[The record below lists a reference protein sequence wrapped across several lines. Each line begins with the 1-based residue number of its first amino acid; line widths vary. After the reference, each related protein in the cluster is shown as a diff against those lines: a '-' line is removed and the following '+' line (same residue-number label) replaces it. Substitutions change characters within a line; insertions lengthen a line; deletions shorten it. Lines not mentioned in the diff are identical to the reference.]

1 MKRFFIE
8 FFAVVFFLLIL
19 IGGFDLVID
28 PLYHYHAPVGGT
40 APYLF
45 NQVYQMPG
53 VASHFQYDS
62 AIVGTSMTEN
72 FRVSWFEEMGLH
84 AVKLSYS
91 GARSLDIRTVLDKVY
106 ESGNEVKY
114 ILMDVNDYQLTSD
127 ASQRYVEQPAYLYRN
142 VWWDDTEYLWNND
155 VFWMSVG
162 RVLEKLTNSQP
173 KLDDAYTWEE
183 PELFSAE
190 IVKEGCREYVESLRE
205 KTQEGYDWQE
215 EYANCE
221 DNLNNI
227 IPVREAHPETEF
239 VIFYPPY
246 SILYWEEQVL
256 RGRAG
261 GILEIY
267 EYYMSK
273 LLKYENVKIF
283 AFQDEEEII
292 TDLDN
297 YRDVTHHTPKV
308 NRYIFDSV
316 MSGNKEITAENIEA
330 YFENMKQ
337 LVSEYPYE
345 VNWID

>member
-162 RVLEKLTNSQP
+162 RVLEKLTNNQP

-190 IVKEGCREYVESLRE
+190 IVKEDCREYVESLRE
-205 KTQEGYDWQE
+205 TQEVYDWQE

-221 DNLNNI
+221 NNLNNI
-227 IPVREAHPETEF
+227 IPVIEAHPETEF

-256 RGRAG
+256 KGRAE
-261 GILEIY
+261 GILKIY
-267 EYYMSK
+267 EYSMNR
-273 LLKYENVKIF
+273 LLKYENVRIF

-292 TDLDN
+292 TNLDN
-297 YRDVTHHTPKV
+297 YRDVCHHTPQV

-316 MSGNKEITAENIEA
+316 MSGNKEITMENIDA
-330 YFENMKQ
+330 YFEGMRRM
-337 LVSEYPYE
+337 VSEYPYE

>member
-8 FFAVVFFLLIL
+8 FFAVIFFLLIL
-19 IGGFDLVID
+19 IGGFDLAVD
-28 PLYHYHAPVGGT
+28 PLYHYHAPMGGT

-114 ILMDVNDYQLTSD
+114 ILMDVNDYQLTVD

-227 IPVREAHPETEF
+227 IPVIEAHPETEF

-256 RGRAG
+256 SGRAE

-267 EYYMSK
+267 KYSMSR
-273 LLKYENVKIF
+273 LLKYENVRIF

-292 TDLDN
+292 TNLDN
-297 YRDVTHHTPKV
+297 YRDVCHHTPQV

-316 MSGNKEITAENIEA
+316 MSGNKEITAENIDA
-330 YFENMKQ
+330 YFEGMRRM
-337 LVSEYPYE
+337 VSEYPYE

>member
-162 RVLEKLTNSQP
+162 RVLEKLTNNQP

-221 DNLNNI
+221 DNLNHI
-227 IPVREAHPETEF
+227 IPVIEAHPETEF

-256 RGRAG
+256 SGRAER
-261 GILEIY
+261 ILEIY
-267 EYYMSK
+267 EYSMNR

-292 TDLDN
+292 TNLDN
-297 YRDVTHHTPKV
+297 YRDVCHHTPQV

-316 MSGNKEITAENIEA
+316 MSGNKEITADNIEA
-330 YFENMKQ
+330 YFEGMRRM
-337 LVSEYPYE
+337 VSEYPYE
-345 VNWID
+345 VNWAD

>member
-162 RVLEKLTNSQP
+162 RVLEKLTNNQP

-221 DNLNNI
+221 DNLNHI
-227 IPVREAHPETEF
+227 IPVIEAHPETEF

-256 RGRAG
+256 SGRAE

-267 EYYMSK
+267 EYSMNR

-292 TDLDN
+292 TNLDN
-297 YRDVTHHTPKV
+297 YRDVCHHTPQV

-316 MSGNKEITAENIEA
+316 MSGNKEITADNIEA
-330 YFENMKQ
+330 YFEDMRRM
-337 LVSEYPYE
+337 VSEYPYE
-345 VNWID
+345 VNWAD

>member
-19 IGGFDLVID
+19 IGGFDLAID
-28 PLYHYHAPVGGT
+28 PLYHYHAPAVGT
-40 APYLF
+40 APHLF

-72 FRVSWFEEMGLH
+72 FRVSWFEEVGLH

-91 GARSLDIRTVLDKVY
+91 GARSLDIRSILDKVY
-106 ESGNEVKY
+106 ASGNEVKY
-114 ILMDVNDYQLTSD
+114 ILMDINDYQLTSD

-173 KLDDAYTWEE
+173 ELDDAYTWEE

-205 KTQEGYDWQE
+205 KQQEGYDWQE
-215 EYANCE
+215 ECANCG
-221 DNLNNI
+221 DNLDNI
-227 IPVREAHPETEF
+227 IPVIEAHPETEF
-239 VIFYPPY
+239 IIFYPPY

-256 RGRAG
+256 NGRAE
-261 GILEIY
+261 GILAIY
-267 EYYMSK
+267 EFSMNR
-273 LLKYENVKIF
+273 LLKYENVRIF
-283 AFQDEEEII
+283 AFQDEEAII

-297 YRDVTHHTPKV
+297 YRDVCHHTPQV

-316 MSGNKEITAENIEA
+316 MSGNKEITVENIDA
-330 YFENMKQ
+330 YFENMKR
-337 LVSEYPYE
+337 LVSEYSYE